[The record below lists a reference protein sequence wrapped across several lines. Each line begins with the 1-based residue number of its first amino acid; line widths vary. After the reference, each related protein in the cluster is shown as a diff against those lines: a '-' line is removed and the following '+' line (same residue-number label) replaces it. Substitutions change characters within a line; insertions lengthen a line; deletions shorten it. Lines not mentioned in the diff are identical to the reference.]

1 MAIVSLI
8 CLAFVIFCGAKFK
21 KNCGIIA
28 VLFAYVIG
36 IFGVEMSAK
45 AIYADGWPSNVIF
58 TTLGVCLLFGVSNA
72 NGTTEKLAKN
82 IVHYA
87 RGNRKAL
94 PVVFFIFCGILSGIG
109 GGAPLCG
116 MLLPLAMTIGVQ
128 NSIPPMI
135 MALMSMGGL
144 MVGGMSPLALNG
156 IVASG
161 LAIEAGMTNYTSIF
175 LAYGV
180 TMTAFSF
187 GAYLLLGG
195 LKLKKDEQAAQALR
209 EKMSV
214 KQILTLAAILAVL
227 VGNLVFGQEVSLL
240 AYALAGILILL
251 DFADEKAVIKSMP
264 WNTVLMI
271 AGMSILV
278 NVVVQA
284 GGIDLLSE
292 AVSGLMNSIT
302 VYPVMVICGALLG
315 AVSSGTGVAMPTLI
329 PATAAIAQEMGTA
342 VDMNLLILCVCIGI
356 NGVVISPLSTVGGM
370 CLAGTPESVN
380 KSKMFNQLLLS
391 AVIMTALSAVLSVV
405 GFYRLFM

>member
-87 RGNRKAL
+87 RGNRKVL

-161 LAIEAGMTNYTSIF
+161 LALEAGMTNYTSIF

-180 TMTAFSF
+180 TMTVFSF

-195 LKLKKDEQAAQALR
+195 LKLKKDEQATLAVR

-214 KQILTLAAILAVL
+214 KQILTLVAILAVL

-251 DFADEKAVIKSMP
+251 DFADEKVVIKSMP

-292 AVSGLMNSIT
+292 AVSGLMNSTT

-329 PATAAIAQEMGTA
+329 PATAAIAQEMGTV
-342 VDMNLLILCVCIGI
+342 VDMHLLILCVCIGI

-405 GFYRLFM
+405 GFYRLFL